1 MNYII
6 KNLECVSCRKKCL
19 NLYELNKHL
28 QSCDLYDEWLK
39 TYIPP
44 GEIKCEK
51 WSFYHI
57 IHKYN
62 SLNLYY
68 ILYSIM

>member
-51 WSFYHI
+51 CSTIFVNKEYLDS
-57 IHKYN
+57 HKKNCY
-62 SLNLYY
+62 
-68 ILYSIM
+68 